1 MIDQYRHLALAV
13 PKEPEDR
20 RGCSP
25 FGADADVV
33 CRFVVG
39 VVCRFVGVVCRFVG
53 VIPRVVDF
61 DGAFANVVRFL
72 GSGRL
77 VVGEV
82 VDSVVSALMVRLSPA
97 SAVAGEAR
105 RTRRHRR
112 LRG

>member
-39 VVCRFVGVVCRFVG
+39 VVCRFVGVVPCVA
-53 VIPRVVDF
+53 VF
-61 DGAFANVVRFL
+61 DGAFENVVVF
-72 GSGRL
+72 
-77 VVGEV
+77 
-82 VDSVVSALMVRLSPA
+82 P
-97 SAVAGEAR
+97 
-105 RTRRHRR
+105 
-112 LRG
+112 